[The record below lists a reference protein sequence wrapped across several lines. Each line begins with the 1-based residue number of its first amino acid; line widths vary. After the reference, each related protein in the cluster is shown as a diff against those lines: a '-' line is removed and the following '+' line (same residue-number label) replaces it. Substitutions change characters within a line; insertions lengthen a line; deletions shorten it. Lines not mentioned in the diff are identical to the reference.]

1 MKKILFSIIFL
12 FWVWGGT
19 AFGQIPVAP
28 HLPACSKPQD
38 ALAPIT
44 VQYPQEKMTVLR
56 GAQSI
61 YLFGKLNLKNP
72 FLQINGVEVKLHRNG
87 TFLAFLPVEQG
98 PFQFILTAQSQG
110 KTYQAVR
117 NIIVPGTPI
126 REFANRA
133 AFDPQEIYPSK
144 PLWLLA
150 GDTIL
155 LSARGT
161 PGAKVKAHLNGI
173 KKGKNIILTENP
185 LQPGLYQARFVIQ
198 QRQSPRTVKVS
209 YSMYDPQTQTKAK
222 ITAKEKLKILDPNEP
237 LQPAFVKDPAVKLRQ
252 IPVHQGSLFPFYR
265 AYGEVLING
274 RDNGLYRLLLS
285 DQEEAWLEEKKLKF
299 FSPQRYTPN
308 VLKELNTLA
317 SAEQTQIRWTLQK
330 QVPISIQ
337 EFNNR
342 LEISFYYTPVFEENF
357 NFDSTSPLLEKIEW
371 SRPQK
376 DVIKFVLHLKPEM
389 LWGHSYRYDG
399 QDLVLEL
406 KHQPLISRTRQQ
418 PLRGARILLDA
429 GHSPKRTNPYDG
441 LVTPSGVLEYEL
453 NLALAETLKPKLEK
467 AGATVIMTR
476 SGDNHISLTER
487 YKKALS
493 ENAHIFVSLHYN
505 ALPDTVNPLAAP
517 RGFSV
522 YYTYPHSFA
531 LAESIYSSFNARIP
545 LPDNGLIVDDV
556 LFIPRIPE
564 IPSILVENAFPILP
578 EQEEWVL
585 SQYGREALAEAL
597 YQGILKFYQ
606 HKYPLQ

>member
-1 MKKILFSIIFL
+1 
-12 FWVWGGT
+12 
-19 AFGQIPVAP
+19 
-28 HLPACSKPQD
+28 
-38 ALAPIT
+38 
-44 VQYPQEKMTVLR
+44 
-56 GAQSI
+56 
-61 YLFGKLNLKNP
+61 
-72 FLQINGVEVKLHRNG
+72 
-87 TFLAFLPVEQG
+87 
-98 PFQFILTAQSQG
+98 
-110 KTYQAVR
+110 
-117 NIIVPGTPI
+117 
-126 REFANRA
+126 
-133 AFDPQEIYPSK
+133 
-144 PLWLLA
+144 
-150 GDTIL
+150 
-155 LSARGT
+155 
-161 PGAKVKAHLNGI
+161 
-173 KKGKNIILTENP
+173 
-185 LQPGLYQARFVIQ
+185 
-198 QRQSPRTVKVS
+198 
-209 YSMYDPQTQTKAK
+209 
-222 ITAKEKLKILDPNEP
+222 
-237 LQPAFVKDPAVKLRQ
+237 
-252 IPVHQGSLFPFYR
+252 
-265 AYGEVLING
+265 
-274 RDNGLYRLLLS
+274 
-285 DQEEAWLEEKKLKF
+285 
-299 FSPQRYTPN
+299 
-308 VLKELNTLA
+308 
-317 SAEQTQIRWTLQK
+317 
-330 QVPISIQ
+330 
-337 EFNNR
+337 
-342 LEISFYYTPVFEENF
+342 
-357 NFDSTSPLLEKIEW
+357 LLEKIEW

-467 AGATVIMTR
+467 AGAAVIMTR